1 METISAA
8 ASLSRTSPNQ
18 SLPNRETHID
28 IRGFTLMELVIVFAI
43 IAALA
48 VVAIPSYESQM
59 VQGRRSDG
67 ATALTTFSQRM
78 ERHFLESGSY
88 QGATTA
94 IYREQS
100 PQGHYQL
107 SVTATTSSYQLQATP
122 IEIQEEDEACGAF
135 SLNER
140 GERGI
145 SGTQSVALCWGY

>member
-1 METISAA
+1 
-8 ASLSRTSPNQ
+8 
-18 SLPNRETHID
+18 
-28 IRGFTLMELVIVFAI
+28 MELVIVLAI
-43 IAALA
+43 VAALT
-48 VVAIPSYESQM
+48 VVAFPSYEVQM

-67 ATALTTFSQRM
+67 VTALTTFSQRM
-78 ERHFLESGSY
+78 ERHFLENGSY

-107 SVTATTSSYQLQATP
+107 SVTATASSYQLQAAPTG
-122 IEIQEEDEACGAF
+122 IQTEDEACGAF

-145 SGTQSVALCWGY
+145 SGTQSVAFCWGY